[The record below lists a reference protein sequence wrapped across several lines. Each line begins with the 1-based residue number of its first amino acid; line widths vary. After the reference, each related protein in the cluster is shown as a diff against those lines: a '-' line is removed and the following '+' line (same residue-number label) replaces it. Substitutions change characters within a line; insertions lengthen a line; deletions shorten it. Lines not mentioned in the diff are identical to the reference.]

1 MKIEGVAL
9 LLGELHKIVKGL
21 LGFEEFE
28 KRFRNVILESDRL
41 LAQVALL
48 RLPLISEYVV
58 QSCQFCRLLKEENS
72 ADSEFRNRTI
82 PAVISAGSTYP
93 VSDTEPSSALSARS
107 ASAAA
112 EVTDSA

>member
-58 QSCQFCRLLKEENS
+58 
-72 ADSEFRNRTI
+72 
-82 PAVISAGSTYP
+82 
-93 VSDTEPSSALSARS
+93 
-107 ASAAA
+107 
-112 EVTDSA
+112 